1 MVIIRLA
8 RSGAKK
14 NPYYFITVAD
24 ERRPRD
30 GAFIERLGFFNPMAR
45 GQEERLRLDLDK
57 LNEWIS
63 KGAQVSDRVK
73 ALVKESKLTPEELEA
88 KIAAKKARAEAKKAA
103 IAEKL
108 AKEAEEK
115 RIKVIA
121 NFKALTNELEITG
134 CTDQSALNYDS
145 TATDSDD
152 SCIYEV
158 LGCTDATAANY
169 DSAANTDDGSCDFGP
184 WDVSS
189 TDCSMTVLLPAD
201 LDNLFSA
208 SKTLLGTSQDSIPI
222 FCNSTSVQISNFKPF
237 FMQALL
243 AFFHFSE
250 LIANLA
256 VSSIHFLDFLL
267 GDTGAT
273 VSFFG
278 FTSITFVVPSLN
290 FI

>member
-115 RIKVIA
+115 AEQEAPVEEEAPAEEAAPAEEEVAETEDQKSSDQVDEESSSE
-121 NFKALTNELEITG
+121 NEE
-134 CTDQSALNYDS
+134 
-145 TATDSDD
+145 
-152 SCIYEV
+152 
-158 LGCTDATAANY
+158 
-169 DSAANTDDGSCDFGP
+169 
-184 WDVSS
+184 
-189 TDCSMTVLLPAD
+189 
-201 LDNLFSA
+201 
-208 SKTLLGTSQDSIPI
+208 K
-222 FCNSTSVQISNFKPF
+222 
-237 FMQALL
+237 
-243 AFFHFSE
+243 
-250 LIANLA
+250 
-256 VSSIHFLDFLL
+256 
-267 GDTGAT
+267 
-273 VSFFG
+273 
-278 FTSITFVVPSLN
+278 
-290 FI
+290 

>member
-115 RIKVIA
+115 AEQEAPAEEEAPAVEEAPAEEAAPAEEEVAETEDQKSSDQVDEESSSE
-121 NFKALTNELEITG
+121 NEE
-134 CTDQSALNYDS
+134 
-145 TATDSDD
+145 
-152 SCIYEV
+152 
-158 LGCTDATAANY
+158 
-169 DSAANTDDGSCDFGP
+169 
-184 WDVSS
+184 
-189 TDCSMTVLLPAD
+189 
-201 LDNLFSA
+201 
-208 SKTLLGTSQDSIPI
+208 K
-222 FCNSTSVQISNFKPF
+222 
-237 FMQALL
+237 
-243 AFFHFSE
+243 
-250 LIANLA
+250 
-256 VSSIHFLDFLL
+256 
-267 GDTGAT
+267 
-273 VSFFG
+273 
-278 FTSITFVVPSLN
+278 
-290 FI
+290 